1 MTIAGARK
9 NRVVDAY
16 AAAREEV
23 DAMFEDLDALGA
35 TSHVEVGKRIRA
47 ALERI
52 GVNAYQGYL
61 DKLLEAE
68 RREVPSWPRPAGSE
82 VRERARELETEL
94 GRVTVRRHGYRLA
107 GEDSA
112 RFPLDEA
119 LNLPAELYAFALR
132 ERVAD
137 EASAG
142 SFDRTVN
149 QVDRTTAGH
158 VPKRQSEA
166 LAIRASRDFEEFYAG
181 REPPANDA
189 LSSNALQVMSADCKG
204 VTMRPEALRDATR
217 KEGEIAKASAVRGDP
232 TGRRKVR
239 RNDKRMAVVTAVWE
253 QERFVRTPAD
263 VLDRLGRDPKG
274 RARKPRATKAPRPQN
289 KRLAASVKDSLA
301 VGIAKMFDEAQRR
314 NRGQDRETVV
324 LVDGDEHQLAHIEA
338 EASRREM
345 RVLIVLDLLH
355 VLHYVWTIGML
366 LSTADERAAEAW
378 TTRTLEQLLTKH
390 PLDVVAAIRQTAT
403 LRGLTGEDR
412 RALDDAVEYLHKNS
426 IYIHYARY
434 LTQGLPIATGVIEGA
449 CRHLVQ
455 DRMGLT
461 GARWGLDGAEAVLKL
476 RAIRT
481 SGDWE
486 AYWAFHLER
495 EHARNHPEAFHGA

>member
-1 MTIAGARK
+1 
-9 NRVVDAY
+9 
-16 AAAREEV
+16 
-23 DAMFEDLDALGA
+23 
-35 TSHVEVGKRIRA
+35 
-47 ALERI
+47 
-52 GVNAYQGYL
+52 
-61 DKLLEAE
+61 
-68 RREVPSWPRPAGSE
+68 
-82 VRERARELETEL
+82 
-94 GRVTVRRHGYRLA
+94 GYRLA

-217 KEGEIAKASAVRGDP
+217 KEGEIAKASAVRGEP

-239 RNDKRMAVVTAVWE
+239 RND
-253 QERFVRTPAD
+253 Q
-263 VLDRLGRDPKG
+263 
-274 RARKPRATKAPRPQN
+274 
-289 KRLAASVKDSLA
+289 RLAASVKDSLA

-403 LRGLTGEDR
+403 LRGLTGEAR
-412 RALDDAVEYLHKNS
+412 RPLDDAVEYLHKNS

-449 CRHLVQ
+449 CRHL
-455 DRMGLT
+455 
-461 GARWGLDGAEAVLKL
+461 
-476 RAIRT
+476 
-481 SGDWE
+481 
-486 AYWAFHLER
+486 
-495 EHARNHPEAFHGA
+495 

>member
-1 MTIAGARK
+1 VDHKKGA
-9 NRVVDAY
+9 
-16 AAAREEV
+16 
-23 DAMFEDLDALGA
+23 
-35 TSHVEVGKRIRA
+35 
-47 ALERI
+47 
-52 GVNAYQGYL
+52 
-61 DKLLEAE
+61 AE
-68 RREVPSWPRPAGSE
+68 
-82 VRERARELETEL
+82 
-94 GRVTVRRHGYRLA
+94 
-107 GEDSA
+107 
-112 RFPLDEA
+112 
-119 LNLPAELYAFALR
+119 
-132 ERVAD
+132 
-137 EASAG
+137 
-142 SFDRTVN
+142 
-149 QVDRTTAGH
+149 
-158 VPKRQSEA
+158 
-166 LAIRASRDFEEFYAG
+166 
-181 REPPANDA
+181 
-189 LSSNALQVMSADCKG
+189 
-204 VTMRPEALRDATR
+204 
-217 KEGEIAKASAVRGDP
+217 GDP

>member
-112 RFPLDEA
+112 RFSLDEA

-149 QVDRTTAGH
+149 RSTAPRRGTC
-158 VPKRQSEA
+158 P
-166 LAIRASRDFEEFYAG
+166 
-181 REPPANDA
+181 
-189 LSSNALQVMSADCKG
+189 SA
-204 VTMRPEALRDATR
+204 R
-217 KEGEIAKASAVRGDP
+217 
-232 TGRRKVR
+232 VR
-239 RNDKRMAVVTAVWE
+239 RSRSARRGTS
-253 QERFVRTPAD
+253 RSSTP
-263 VLDRLGRDPKG
+263 G
-274 RARKPRATKAPRPQN
+274 
-289 KRLAASVKDSLA
+289 
-301 VGIAKMFDEAQRR
+301 
-314 NRGQDRETVV
+314 
-324 LVDGDEHQLAHIEA
+324 
-338 EASRREM
+338 ASRR
-345 RVLIVLDLLH
+345 R
-355 VLHYVWTIGML
+355 TML
-366 LSTADERAAEAW
+366 SA
-378 TTRTLEQLLTKH
+378 RTPCK
-390 PLDVVAAIRQTAT
+390 
-403 LRGLTGEDR
+403 
-412 RALDDAVEYLHKNS
+412 
-426 IYIHYARY
+426 
-434 LTQGLPIATGVIEGA
+434 
-449 CRHLVQ
+449 
-455 DRMGLT
+455 
-461 GARWGLDGAEAVLKL
+461 
-476 RAIRT
+476 
-481 SGDWE
+481 
-486 AYWAFHLER
+486 
-495 EHARNHPEAFHGA
+495 